1 MIKSMTG
8 YGRAINHYEG
18 REITVEVRSVNNRY
32 LDCNVKLP
40 RIYSY
45 TEDRIKQIVKERVT
59 RGKVDVFITVA
70 NTAGEEMKISLNRPV
85 LEGYLAAMQAIASD
99 YPVKDDITVTALSRL
114 PEVFLVE
121 KPDVD
126 EEERAKEIY
135 ETVADALQQYNAM
148 RITEGAALEQ
158 DLLNRRQTILAL
170 VEKVEAR
177 SPITVSEYRARL
189 EAKMREVLESKTID
203 ESRILTEAAIF
214 AD

>member
-1 MIKSMTG
+1 MEETDLIKSMTG

-45 TEDRIKQIVKERVT
+45 TEDRIKQIVKEHVT

-121 KPDVD
+121 SQMWTKKNELRRFMRLLQMPCSSIMPC
-126 EEERAKEIY
+126 ELQK
-135 ETVADALQQYNAM
+135 ALHWN
-148 RITEGAALEQ
+148 RIC
-158 DLLNRRQTILAL
+158 
-170 VEKVEAR
+170 
-177 SPITVSEYRARL
+177 
-189 EAKMREVLESKTID
+189 
-203 ESRILTEAAIF
+203 
-214 AD
+214 